1 MPIYEYECV
10 KCGLT
15 IEVLQR
21 LSDPVLSIHAG
32 CGGSLSKLVSS
43 PRMRVREHD
52 GLTGSTH
59 SSILR
64 FNENTKLEAERKK
77 KKPGSA

>member
-1 MPIYEYECV
+1 MPIYEYVCAT
-10 KCGLT
+10 CGQT
-15 IEVLQR
+15 FEVLQR
-21 LSDPVLSIHAG
+21 LSEPPLESHEG
-32 CGGSLSKLVSS
+32 CGGTLSKLASS
-43 PRMRVREHD
+43 TRMRVKAND

-64 FNENTKLEAERKK
+64 FHENTKLEAERKK